1 MNKCFECE
9 ATEDLQEHHPV
20 PRSRGGTKTVTL
32 CYECHMKAHGRDS
45 KGMNHGRLTEEGL
58 QQAKRNGVKFGTHIP
73 SVLEARYITGN
84 KTLQRIFPYIQLAK
98 SEGRTTR
105 RELAEFLNSNDILTP
120 RGKTWNKNSITST
133 LNRIRLAVADGRL
146 DPQMQKAKSGG
157 YITRKENITY
167 HLRRINKIKE
177 D

>member
-58 QQAKRNGVKFGTHIP
+58 QQAKRNGVKLGTHNPRVMEGRKKIGAETLARVIP
-73 SVLEARYITGN
+73 HILEAKNNGC
-84 KTLQRIFPYIQLAK
+84 
-98 SEGRTTR
+98 
-105 RELAEFLNSNDILTP
+105 NSNRTIADYLNEKGIKTP
-120 RGKTWNKNSITST
+120 RGKQFSKATMTPYLRHMKAQP
-133 LNRIRLAVADGRL
+133 LLVRIKKL
-146 DPQMQKAKSGG
+146 
-157 YITRKENITY
+157 KEE
-167 HLRRINKIKE
+167 K
-177 D
+177 

>member
-58 QQAKRNGVKFGTHIP
+58 QQAKRNGVKLGSHNPKVLKGITESGNRNLERIWPHIQKARKQGVT
-73 SVLEARYITGN
+73 SISNTRDYLNNEAVL
-84 KTLQRIFPYIQLAK
+84 
-98 SEGRTTR
+98 TTR
-105 RELAEFLNSNDILTP
+105 GKRWT
-120 RGKTWNKNSITST
+120 RGNVQS
-133 LNRIRLAVADGRL
+133 LLVRIKKL
-146 DPQMQKAKSGG
+146 
-157 YITRKENITY
+157 KE
-167 HLRRINKIKE
+167 E
-177 D
+177 